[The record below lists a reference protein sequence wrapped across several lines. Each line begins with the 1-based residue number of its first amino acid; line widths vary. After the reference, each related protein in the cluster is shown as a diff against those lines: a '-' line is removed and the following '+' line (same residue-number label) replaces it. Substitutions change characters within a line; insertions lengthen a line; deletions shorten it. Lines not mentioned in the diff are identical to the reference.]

1 MKKVFLSALAIA
13 AMASCSKT
21 ELSNTPDGSVEIKAK
36 STALSISTKSPYE
49 GTISSGNP
57 LTAQVLVSKTDG
69 KYTSRYCDGEMTFSD
84 DGTTEASFATPQYY
98 PADGS
103 VLYLCGLYPSD
114 LGGWGTVTESASRT
128 FDGKTDIMAAAQQQS
143 SKSEAQTGTYPTMQ
157 FKHLLTK
164 LVVKLVAEDDA
175 AVTAWGNVTDISLV
189 GVNGSQKPYSKVEV
203 ALRDGTA
210 VTGSAFSTTV
220 ENFSFYTMTE
230 NTYNDVAFSAQTL
243 ALTKTAANAAYSLV
257 APITATGTGDFKLR
271 ITTQKDA
278 DSPLV
283 NEVAVDLKDTSSSTF
298 TGDTQGKA
306 FEITL
311 TFKATEIQAKA
322 SVKEW
327 ENAGTSINDTKT
339 TEIYS
344 PYLHDAL
351 QPSGFS
357 TSFIVLPIIKRY
369 SLYFFC

>member
-69 KYTSRYCDGEMTFSD
+69 NYTSRYCDGEMTFSD

-114 LGGWGTVTESASRT
+114 LGGW
-128 FDGKTDIMAAAQQQS
+128 
-143 SKSEAQTGTYPTMQ
+143 

-164 LVVKLVAEDDA
+164 LGVKLVAEDDA

-203 ALRDGTA
+203 TLQDGTA

-220 ENFSFYTMTE
+220 ESFSFYTMTE

-257 APITATGTGDFKLR
+257 APITATGTGDFKLK

-278 DSPLV
+278 ESPLV
-283 NEVAVDLKDTSSSTF
+283 NEVAVDLKNTSSSTF

-327 ENAGTSINDTKT
+327 ENAGTATG
-339 TEIYS
+339 EI
-344 PYLHDAL
+344 
-351 QPSGFS
+351 
-357 TSFIVLPIIKRY
+357 K
-369 SLYFFC
+369 